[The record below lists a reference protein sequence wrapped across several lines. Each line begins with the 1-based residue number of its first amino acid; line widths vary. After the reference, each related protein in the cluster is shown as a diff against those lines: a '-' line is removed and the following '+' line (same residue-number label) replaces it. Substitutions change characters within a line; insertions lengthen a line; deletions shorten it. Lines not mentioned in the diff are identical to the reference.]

1 MIRYHDLRA
10 RREARRQAERVR
22 VDDMATARAAA
33 RCALYRRAENDR
45 KLREAA

>member
-33 RCALYRRAENDR
+33 RCALYKRAQSDEQIRRA
-45 KLREAA
+45 A